1 MSAAPGSE
9 SETDSISLA
18 RRIDRAC
25 DWFEIAWK
33 AAGPKGEK
41 RPSVETYLGP
51 LQGQARQSLLAEL
64 LALDLA
70 YRRRAGERPTVEEY
84 RRRFP
89 DVDAGLSALFADE
102 SNSRLGVRK

>member
-1 MSAAPGSE
+1 MSPQSE
-9 SETDSISLA
+9 AEAVALA

-25 DWFEIAWK
+25 DWFETAWK
-33 AAGPKGEK
+33 AAGPQGEK

-51 LQGQARQSLLAEL
+51 FGGGARRSLLTEL

-70 YRRRAGERPTVEEY
+70 YRRRAGERPTAEEY

-89 DVDAGLSALFADE
+89 DAAAVIAALFADE
-102 SNSRLGVRK
+102 SCSPPS